1 MSKITRII
9 KGIRVRP
16 TTPERAQK
24 AVEQGLSP
32 SHPALSRIQ
41 RDNVVRVDF
50 SKKNKP

>member
-1 MSKITRII
+1 MGKITRII

-32 SHPALSRIQ
+32 SHPALSRVQ
-41 RDNVVRVDF
+41 RDNVVHVNFKD
-50 SKKNKP
+50 KKRS

>member
-1 MSKITRII
+1 MGKITRII

-16 TTPERAQK
+16 TTPERAQR

-41 RDNVVRVDF
+41 RDNVTKVDF
-50 SKKNKP
+50 KNKKRA